1 MKSKLLTANEYNRFK
16 LAYEAKTDKLVRITR
31 GVYSSN
37 RFYDMLEV
45 YSLRYPNAIFTLE
58 TLFSLYEM
66 TDQFIDKYWIVTQ
79 RGSRTINDE
88 RIVQMRQLDDIIYI
102 GKTSILHG
110 DTQIT
115 VYDKE
120 RLLIELFRF
129 SNRISKTMYQEVIKY
144 YRNNVYHNFDFNKFH
159 DYCTYFKNNGLL
171 KAKFTKEIL

>member
-16 LAYEAKTDKLVRITR
+16 LAYEAKTDKLVRVTR

-88 RIVQMRQLDDIIYI
+88 RIVQMRQFVSL
-102 GKTSILHG
+102 
-110 DTQIT
+110 
-115 VYDKE
+115 
-120 RLLIELFRF
+120 RW
-129 SNRISKTMYQEVIKY
+129 RIQASYW
-144 YRNNVYHNFDFNKFH
+144 
-159 DYCTYFKNNGLL
+159 L
-171 KAKFTKEIL
+171 